1 MKDKKKFF
9 GIALVVIGL
18 LVIVISAGIK
28 INSMNT
34 EKKIREEYEQALN
47 DLQKGADEKMDEDSK
62 LGFENEDIDAIGIM
76 VIPKINVKVL
86 VAEGT
91 EDEKLKYY
99 VGHFENTALPGEK
112 GNFAVAGHRN
122 YIYNEMFRDVNQL
135 EAGDDIIVRTA
146 KGEFTYKVKEQKVIE
161 PTDVDILDPTDDS
174 TVTLVTCTIGG
185 KQRLVVIGELE
196 K

>member
-1 MKDKKKFF
+1 MKDKKKVF
-9 GIALVVIGL
+9 GIVLVVIGL
-18 LVIVISAGIK
+18 LVIIISAGIK

-34 EKKIREEYEQALN
+34 EKRLREEYEQALN
-47 DLQKGADEKMDEDSK
+47 DLQKGTDEQGENDSK
-62 LGFENEDIDAIGIM
+62 LGFENEDVDAIGIM

-86 VAEGT
+86 VTEGT

-135 EAGDDIIVRTA
+135 EQGDDIIVRTA

-161 PTDVDILDPTDDS
+161 PTDVQILDPTDDA

-185 KQRLVVIGELE
+185 KQRLIVTGELE

>member
-9 GIALVVIGL
+9 GIALMVIGL
-18 LVIVISAGIK
+18 LVIIISAGIK

-34 EKKIREEYEQALN
+34 EKRLRKEYEQALDN
-47 DLQKGADEKMDEDSK
+47 LQKGSDEQVENGAK
-62 LGFENEDIDAIGIM
+62 LGFENENVDAIGIM
-76 VIPKINVKVL
+76 IIPKINVKVL
-86 VAEGT
+86 VTEGT

-135 EAGDDIIVRTA
+135 EAGDEIIMRTA

-161 PTDVDILDPTDDS
+161 PTDVDILDPTDDA

-185 KQRLVVIGELE
+185 KQRLIVTGELE

>member
-1 MKDKKKFF
+1 MKDKKKVF
-9 GIALVVIGL
+9 GSVLVVIGL
-18 LVIVISAGIK
+18 LVIIISAGIK

-34 EKKIREEYEQALN
+34 EKRLREEYEQALN
-47 DLQKGADEKMDEDSK
+47 DLQKGTDEQGESDSK
-62 LGFENEDIDAIGIM
+62 LGFENEDVNAIGIM

-86 VAEGT
+86 VTEGT

-135 EAGDDIIVRTA
+135 EQGDDIIVRTA

-161 PTDVDILDPTDDS
+161 PTDVQILDPTDDA

-185 KQRLVVIGELE
+185 KQRLIVTGELE

>member
-1 MKDKKKFF
+1 
-9 GIALVVIGL
+9 
-18 LVIVISAGIK
+18 
-28 INSMNT
+28 
-34 EKKIREEYEQALN
+34 
-47 DLQKGADEKMDEDSK
+47 MDEDPK

>member
-18 LVIVISAGIK
+18 LVIVISVGIK

-34 EKKIREEYEQALN
+34 EKKLREEYEQALN
-47 DLQKGADEKMDEDSK
+47 DLQKGTDEKMDEGSK

-86 VAEGT
+86 IAEGT

-122 YIYNEMFRDVNQL
+122 YIYNEMFRDVNKL
-135 EAGDDIIVRTA
+135 EAGDDIIVRTE

-161 PTDVDILDPTDDS
+161 PTDVDILDPTENS

-185 KQRLVVIGELE
+185 KQRLVVTGELE

>member
-47 DLQKGADEKMDEDSK
+47 DLQKGADEKMDEDPK

-122 YIYNEMFRDVNQL
+122 SIYNEMFRDVNQL

>member
-47 DLQKGADEKMDEDSK
+47 DLQKGADEKMDEDPK

-122 YIYNEMFRDVNQL
+122 YIYNEMFRDVNEL

-185 KQRLVVIGELE
+185 KQRLVVTGELE

>member
-9 GIALVVIGL
+9 GIALMVIGL

-47 DLQKGADEKMDEDSK
+47 DLQKGADEKMDEDPK

>member
-1 MKDKKKFF
+1 
-9 GIALVVIGL
+9 
-18 LVIVISAGIK
+18 
-28 INSMNT
+28 MNT
-34 EKKIREEYEQALN
+34 EKRLREEYEQALN
-47 DLQKGADEKMDEDSK
+47 DLQKGTDEQGESDSK
-62 LGFENEDIDAIGIM
+62 LGFENEDVNAIGIM

-86 VAEGT
+86 VTEGT

-99 VGHFENTALPGEK
+99 VGHFKNTALPGEK

-135 EAGDDIIVRTA
+135 EQGDDIIVRTA

-161 PTDVDILDPTDDS
+161 PTDVQILDPTDDA

-185 KQRLVVIGELE
+185 KQRLIVTGELE

>member
-47 DLQKGADEKMDEDSK
+47 DLQKGADEKMDEDPK

>member
-1 MKDKKKFF
+1 MKDKKKVF
-9 GIALVVIGL
+9 GIVLVVIGL
-18 LVIVISAGIK
+18 LVIIISAGIK

-34 EKKIREEYEQALN
+34 EKRLREEYEQALN
-47 DLQKGADEKMDEDSK
+47 DLQKGTDEQGESDSK
-62 LGFENEDIDAIGIM
+62 LGFENEDVNAIGIM

-86 VAEGT
+86 VTEGT

-135 EAGDDIIVRTA
+135 EQGDDIIVRTA

-161 PTDVDILDPTDDS
+161 PTDVQILDPTDDA

-185 KQRLVVIGELE
+185 KQRLIVTGELE

>member
-9 GIALVVIGL
+9 GIALMVIGL

-47 DLQKGADEKMDEDSK
+47 DLQKGADEKMDEDPK

-122 YIYNEMFRDVNQL
+122 SIYNEMFRDVNQL

>member
-34 EKKIREEYEQALN
+34 EKKLREEYEQALN

-161 PTDVDILDPTDDS
+161 PTDVDILDSTDDS

-185 KQRLVVIGELE
+185 KQRLIVTGELE

>member
-1 MKDKKKFF
+1 MKDKKKVF
-9 GIALVVIGL
+9 GIVLVIIGL
-18 LVIVISAGIK
+18 LVIIISAGIK

-34 EKKIREEYEQALN
+34 EKRLREEYEQALN
-47 DLQKGADEKMDEDSK
+47 DLQKGTDEQGENDSK
-62 LGFENEDIDAIGIM
+62 LGFENEDVDAIGIM

-86 VAEGT
+86 VTEGT

-135 EAGDDIIVRTA
+135 EQGDDIIVRTA

-161 PTDVDILDPTDDS
+161 PTDVQILDPTDDA

-185 KQRLVVIGELE
+185 KQRLIVTGELE

>member
-1 MKDKKKFF
+1 MKDKKKVF
-9 GIALVVIGL
+9 GIVLVVIGL
-18 LVIVISAGIK
+18 LVIIISAGIK

-34 EKKIREEYEQALN
+34 EKRLREEYEQALN
-47 DLQKGADEKMDEDSK
+47 DLQNGTDEQGENDSK
-62 LGFENEDIDAIGIM
+62 LGFENEDVDAIGIM

-86 VAEGT
+86 VTEGT

-135 EAGDDIIVRTA
+135 EQGDDIIVRTA

-161 PTDVDILDPTDDS
+161 PTDVQILDPTDDA

-185 KQRLVVIGELE
+185 KQRLIVTGELE